1 MNASASAPKLVAARM
16 LAVRQDRALR
26 AAGRAGGEQQRS
38 RVVVLAFGDLRQRLA
53 IDRQRAIN
61 DDLRRRGRDPHLD
74 LGPGEQDV
82 ERHDDCSEAKDAEVG
97 GDVRGRVRKLDRD
110 AVAGSDARFVQRT
123 RDHGRPAVEFAV
135 RDSVA
140 LEQERRPLGIL
151 GRAFGEERVRDS
163 RAPQPPGIERLRRSH
178 RYFFF
183 VKAGPKS
190 GLT

>member
-1 MNASASAPKLVAARM
+1 M
-16 LAVRQDRALR
+16 RQDRGLR
-26 AAGRAGGEQQRS
+26 EAGRPRCEQQCG

-74 LGPGEQDV
+74 LAPGEEDV
-82 ERHDDCSEAKDAEVG
+82 ERHDDCSEAEDAEVG
-97 GDVRGRVRKLDRD
+97 GHVRGRVRKLDRD

-140 LEQERRPLGIL
+140 LEEERRPLGIL
-151 GRAFGEERVRDS
+151 GRTFGEGVCE
-163 RAPQPPGIERLRRSH
+163 IHERRS
-178 RYFFF
+178 RRASS
-183 VKAGPKS
+183 VCGARIATS
-190 GLT
+190 SS